1 MMAPTPDGITV
12 EKSDAQICLFT
23 LVIPLHNEEDSI
35 SILIPEIM
43 RATRNVSEPF
53 EILLVDDASTDNTLA
68 AAKKAAQP
76 YPCIKVI
83 STPKQRGQTGCY
95 LTALEISRGK
105 YFLRMDG
112 DLQDDP
118 RDLPQFIRCMIED
131 ADLIMGI
138 RSFRISAR
146 FMRLVSM
153 TFDLFAAIVFN
164 SPLHTNTSS
173 FLAIKTR
180 FLLHLSLIHNDHRY
194 LALIAMHRGAK
205 TLREIVVANRPRRFG
220 KSKYSDIKKVI
231 FGIPEIIIFTLR
243 MKTHF
248 SSFYKKDNQRVP
260 RQHRS

>member
-1 MMAPTPDGITV
+1 MAPTPDGITV

-164 SPLHTNTSS
+164 SPSTQIPVAFLQSKHGFFFTYPS
-173 FLAIKTR
+173 FTMIT
-180 FLLHLSLIHNDHRY
+180 
-194 LALIAMHRGAK
+194 
-205 TLREIVVANRPRRFG
+205 
-220 KSKYSDIKKVI
+220 
-231 FGIPEIIIFTLR
+231 GI
-243 MKTHF
+243 
-248 SSFYKKDNQRVP
+248 
-260 RQHRS
+260 